1 MRRARDV
8 RDQLEGLM
16 DRIEVEVVSCQGD
29 SVPVRKVS
37 DTDELQHSVSC
48 SLAKIQSYYRFLH
61 INKKLQLVPLWVL
74 ALASSDSCSAAE

>member
-16 DRIEVEVVSCQGD
+16 DRIEVEVVSCEGD

-37 DTDELQHSVSC
+37 DTDELQNSFSC
-48 SLAKIQSYYRFLH
+48 SQAKIWSLIISHFILIRNY
-61 INKKLQLVPLWVL
+61 
-74 ALASSDSCSAAE
+74 S

>member
-37 DTDELQHSVSC
+37 DTDELQYSFSC
-48 SLAKIQSYYRFLH
+48 SQATIWSLIISHFILIRNY
-61 INKKLQLVPLWVL
+61 
-74 ALASSDSCSAAE
+74 S

>member
-29 SVPVRKVS
+29 SVPVRKVG
-37 DTDELQHSVSC
+37 DTDELQYSFSC
-48 SLAKIQSYYRFLH
+48 SRATIWSLIISHFILIRNY
-61 INKKLQLVPLWVL
+61 
-74 ALASSDSCSAAE
+74 S

>member
-37 DTDELQHSVSC
+37 DTDELQYSVGC
-48 SLAKIQSYYRFLH
+48 SQATIWSLIISHFILIRNY
-61 INKKLQLVPLWVL
+61 
-74 ALASSDSCSAAE
+74 S